1 MAKQSGTKKAKKQA
15 AQKKPAASKPKV
27 ARATAEKPKAAAVKS
42 ETPPKAIPNVPPT
55 PTDETVVFAIRL
67 KRSERDAIHEAAGSG
82 KASQFVRELAVAA
95 ARGDVNA
102 VKKITEA
109 ALK

>member
-1 MAKQSGTKKAKKQA
+1 MAEKKQA
-15 AQKKPAASKPKV
+15 ARKKTATRKPKV
-27 ARATAEKPKAAAVKS
+27 ARATAEKPAKPGLPKTPDA
-42 ETPPKAIPNVPPT
+42 PPKPGDA
-55 PTDETVVFAIRL
+55 DEIVVFAIRL
-67 KRSERDAIHEAAGSG
+67 KRAERDLIHKAAGSG
-82 KASQFVRELAVAA
+82 KASQFVRGLAVAA